1 MTSGSTFDLRSVTAQ
16 TMYNP
21 LFAPA
26 KIEVSAAWGYAM
38 GKVKELL
45 LAPDEVIEDELSN
58 LQGFLSFIAG
68 LFVP

>member
-1 MTSGSTFDLRSVTAQ
+1 MTSSSTFDLRSVTAQ

-45 LAPDEVIEDELSN
+45 LAPDEVIEDE
-58 LQGFLSFIAG
+58 
-68 LFVP
+68 